1 LPDLHQTCQT
11 LNPKHAHIRK
21 TKFVRGPVS
30 PPSPFGVLP
39 ERQKVAT
46 LAFSPCSQTIM
57 LFQIVSDRSSK
68 LSHHEH
74 HQPVQKFSATTN
86 PKKIAYTFCSTD
98 PNLKMMILSSNIL
111 FSALARKGICL
122 EGGEGS

>member
-1 LPDLHQTCQT
+1 MFTD
-11 LNPKHAHIRK
+11 NNA
-21 TKFVRGPVS
+21 
-30 PPSPFGVLP
+30 VL
-39 ERQKVAT
+39 VV
-46 LAFSPCSQTIM
+46 
-57 LFQIVSDRSSK
+57 QIVSDPSSK

-86 PKKIAYTFCSTD
+86 PQKIAYTFCSTD
-98 PNLKMMILSSNIL
+98 PNPKMMILSSNIL